1 MRQICLHVGRRVPR
15 IAAVTLLV
23 VSAACRDSA
32 APTGSASAED
42 IVATSSADQLVARGL
57 ALALAQ
63 ETQRENLHAALR
75 ESRWMDHKLLL
86 QDYLRTSQGGEL
98 AARAAAAVGLSEVAF
113 RAEVAALPHMD
124 LYLPFR
130 EHRLAWRAGED
141 VLVAATRDLDP
152 AQAVAYGP
160 EGRAVVLRQADGVPR
175 RALLVLHPAEPRIS
189 LARGAI
195 RQSGDAIELP
205 EDMAKGTEP
214 QLLLIPICEPDV
226 IYCDPCPP
234 NVIYCE
240 EPPPPPP
247 PPTPPPPPPPGDY
260 ITYFRVTENDGWLGG
275 TMEMEFRSTFGGPT
289 APLCA
294 YNTVARNGVH
304 ENQATYVNL
313 LLTPASH
320 AFQCFGQRRL
330 IVVMEMDGGDVS
342 FNDDDFYGQRMNA
355 ANFQLP
361 REIYYNSPMVFSI
374 LGSHKADVT
383 IVAK

>member
-1 MRQICLHVGRRVPR
+1 MRQTCLHVGRRVPR
-15 IAAVTLLV
+15 IAAVTLLA
-23 VSAACRDSA
+23 VSAACRDAA
-32 APTGSASAED
+32 APTGSAAED
-42 IVATSSADQLVARGL
+42 IVSTSSADQLVARGL

-75 ESRWMDHKLLL
+75 DSRWMDHKLLL
-86 QDYLRTSQGGEL
+86 QDYLRTSQGGDL

-113 RAEVAALPHMD
+113 RAEVAGLPHMD

-141 VLVAATRDLDP
+141 VLVVATRDLDP

-160 EGRAVVLRQADGVPR
+160 DGRAVVLRQADGVPR
-175 RALLVLHPAEPRIS
+175 RAVLVLHPAEPRIN
-189 LARGAI
+189 LALGAI
-195 RQSGDAIELP
+195 RHRGDAIELP
-205 EDMAKGTEP
+205 EDAAKGTQA
-214 QLLLIPICEPDV
+214 QLLVIEPCEPDM
-226 IYCDPCPP
+226 IYCDPCDPQM
-234 NVIYCE
+234 IYCE

-247 PPTPPPPPPPGDY
+247 PPPPPTPPPPGDY

-275 TMEMEFRSTFGGPT
+275 TMEMEFRSIFGGPT
-289 APLCA
+289 VPYCA
-294 YNTVARNGVH
+294 YYTAVRDGVH
-304 ENQATYVNL
+304 ENWANYVNL

-320 AFQCFGQRRL
+320 KNTCFAQRRV
-330 IVVMEMDGGDVS
+330 ITVMEMDGGDFS